1 MRMLKRFAVPA
12 IVTGGVVALL
22 TILFLLWRLDS
33 LGNALDNANGDK
45 TRAEAEIKQLR
56 ADIARQQEVD
66 DATADIETEFQE
78 VKTETIYV
86 DREVTKT
93 VYKYRDRVVDR
104 FYMPAE
110 WVHAYNLSVRS
121 VRALHSSSGA
131 HDTSE
136 SVRDIVDDATA
147 LEVIAGNNR
156 ACVDTMERFI
166 SLQQW
171 ADMVRKKSSER

>member
-1 MRMLKRFAVPA
+1 MLKRFAVPA
-12 IVTGGVVALL
+12 IVTVGVAALL

-33 LGNALDNANGDK
+33 VRNDLDNANGDK
-45 TRAEAEIKQLR
+45 TRAEAEVKQLR

-66 DATADIETEFQE
+66 EATEDIETEFQE
-78 VKTETIYV
+78 VKTEKIYV

-104 FYMPAE
+104 FFMPAD

-121 VRALHSSSGA
+121 VRSLHPSTGVDEPSG
-131 HDTSE
+131 
-136 SVRDIVDDATA
+136 SVRNIVDDATA
-147 LEVIAGNNR
+147 LEVIASNNR

-171 ADMVRKKSSER
+171 ADMVGRKSSER